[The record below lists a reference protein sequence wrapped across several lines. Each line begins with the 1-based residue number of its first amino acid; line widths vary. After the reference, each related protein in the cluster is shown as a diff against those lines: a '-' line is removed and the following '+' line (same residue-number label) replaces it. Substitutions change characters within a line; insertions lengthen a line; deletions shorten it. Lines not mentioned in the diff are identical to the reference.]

1 MIDKIEKLLNME
13 NPTTRLNWMGW
24 DKGDCSKVGIVRI
37 LLIQTIE
44 DEIKERGNHYDGCYD
59 ELLNSLN
66 KQYTTCFFYFISY
79 ND

>member
-37 LLIQTIE
+37 LLI
-44 DEIKERGNHYDGCYD
+44 D
-59 ELLNSLN
+59 
-66 KQYTTCFFYFISY
+66 
-79 ND
+79 

>member
-1 MIDKIEKLLNME
+1 MKIMIDKIEELLNME
-13 NPTTRLNWMGW
+13 NPTTRLNWMCW

-44 DEIKERGNHYDGCYD
+44 EEIKERGDYYDGCYD

-66 KQYTTCFFYFISY
+66 NEYTT
-79 ND
+79 

>member
-44 DEIKERGNHYDGCYD
+44 EEIKERGDYYDGCYD
-59 ELLNSLN
+59 ELLDSLN
-66 KQYTTCFFYFISY
+66 KEYTT
-79 ND
+79 